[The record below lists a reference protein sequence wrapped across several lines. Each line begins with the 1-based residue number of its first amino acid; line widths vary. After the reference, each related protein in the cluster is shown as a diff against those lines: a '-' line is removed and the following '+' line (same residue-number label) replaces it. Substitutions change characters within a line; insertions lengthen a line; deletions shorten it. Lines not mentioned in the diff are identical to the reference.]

1 MAKIKAL
8 MEDVKK
14 AVEYKSIRDFGY
26 SVAGKTDA
34 VRADGAWA
42 LDNIRN
48 FLTDPAKEDINELKE
63 GARMRFAEKHPDIE
77 YAVVDGN
84 YIPKDQLPADAKV
97 LESVKIGVAYAF
109 SFTQQEFG
117 RLKADDLRKYQ
128 LIQDWRDKVNKYTSG
143 CLGDLKAAARKVEKQ
158 RNPDSNTRAATLAF
172 YDFIDKSF
180 DAWKQRCKAAESRGT
195 DPTADSDALN
205 AAIVAFKVKYELSNK
220 Q

>member
-1 MAKIKAL
+1 MAKAKTN
-8 MEDVKK
+8 
-14 AVEYKSIRDFGY
+14 AVTEYKSIRDFGY

-109 SFTQQEFG
+109 SFTQQAYG
-117 RLKADDLRKYQ
+117 ALKAEDLRKYQ
-128 LIQDWRDKVNKYTSG
+128 LVQDWRDKVNKYTSG

-180 DAWKQRCKAAESRGT
+180 DAWKQRCKSAEARGT